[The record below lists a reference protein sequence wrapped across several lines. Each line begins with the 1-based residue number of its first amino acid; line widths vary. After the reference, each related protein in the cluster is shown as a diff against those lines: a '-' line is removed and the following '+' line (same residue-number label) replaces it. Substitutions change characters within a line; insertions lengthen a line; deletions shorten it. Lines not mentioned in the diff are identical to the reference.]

1 MSRRNEA
8 IKIKMQKAEAFMSE
22 IDALFQIKFYNT
34 LINRL
39 YYSCFHATKAL
50 MLTKDLVS
58 KTHSGVVFQFLMRSL
73 FWKILLI
80 KEHAAFFRRLMNE
93 RVEDDFGDFYD
104 R

>member
-58 KTHSGVVFQFLMRSL
+58 KTHSGVVS
-73 FWKILLI
+73 ILNEKFVLENTFD
-80 KEHAAFFRRLMNE
+80 KEHASFFRRLMNE
-93 RVEDDFGDFYD
+93 RVEDDYGDFYD